1 MFSEQFF
8 LEFSGLHC
16 CLFVKVLCCISR
28 RNSDIISCVLSF
40 VNNFFIFFWD
50 LSISFAPLFRG
61 EFYNSTAFSICQ
73 HAFPYF
79 FIILFLFLSACRK
92 CILQTLYAVV
102 ILCSNPFFMSFFY
115 IMMPGSKGLNP
126 RELAH
131 IFLYK

>member
-40 VNNFFIFFWD
+40 VNTFFIFFWD

-79 FIILFLFLSACRK
+79 FIILFLFLSACR
-92 CILQTLYAVV
+92 QRVFQALYAVV
-102 ILCSNPFFMSFFY
+102 LLFPDSRFMLFFY
-115 IMMPGSKGLNP
+115 IDKRDLFPYITGRKNI
-126 RELAH
+126 EK
-131 IFLYK
+131 II